1 MALMR
6 LTPTGELIPADT
18 PRRDTRRGRHR
29 EPGRAW
35 RSTSRWQRLRAQVIA
50 AQPWCSTCGATTD
63 LTVDHIHPVSRGG
76 DPYDPANCRTLCRR
90 CNSAKGAG

>member
-1 MALMR
+1 MR
-6 LTPTGELIPADT
+6 LTSTGDLVPAET

-29 EPGRAW
+29 QPGRAW
-35 RSTSRWQRLRAQVIA
+35 RSTARWQRLRAQVIA

-76 DPYDPANCRTLCRR
+76 DPYDPANCRTLCRHH
-90 CNSAKGAG
+90 NSSKGAG